1 MKDNF
6 VNQTDSTSSNITFS
20 GNFDMLNASGELEIT
35 RAMIYNYLISLN
47 VSIITDIILVKVNAI
62 SGYDLQNKADKEGI

>member
-1 MKDNF
+1 
-6 VNQTDSTSSNITFS
+6 
-20 GNFDMLNASGELEIT
+20 MLNASGELEIT